1 MLRLA
6 LIIDCP
12 SLDVVRFWWILFRV
26 IQLLFSISSLY
37 QLHVMFKIFLK
48 CFSFILLHTIIM
60 PSCWCIT
67 MSRGVLIY
75 PYSQSFNFLDSNIE
89 FFTVILSSKNDPKRN
104 WMIFRV
110 SWIRHILIPILPF
123 IKFSLLLW
131 FICSLQ

>member
-6 LIIDCP
+6 ITIDCP
-12 SLDVVRFWWILFRV
+12 SLDVVRFWWIFFHV
-26 IQLLFSISSLY
+26 IHILFSISSLY

-48 CFSFILLHTIIM
+48 YFSFILLHTM
-60 PSCWCIT
+60 TLTSCCCIT

-75 PYSQSFNFLDSNIE
+75 PYSQSFNFLYSNIE
-89 FFTVILSSKNDPKRN
+89 CITVILSSKNDPKRN
-104 WMIFRV
+104 WMIFWV
-110 SWIRHILIPILPF
+110 SWIRHIFIPILPF